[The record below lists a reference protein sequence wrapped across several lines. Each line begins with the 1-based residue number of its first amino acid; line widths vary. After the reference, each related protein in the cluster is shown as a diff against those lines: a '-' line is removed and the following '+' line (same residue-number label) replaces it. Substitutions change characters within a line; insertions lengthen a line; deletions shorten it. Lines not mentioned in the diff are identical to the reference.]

1 MDGYK
6 TNALGHLVP
15 IEQIQPIDLA
25 RDELVVEKA
34 EKIKALQA
42 QIRQLKGEI
51 MGDIEAFVA
60 LAAEKYGA
68 TVGGQKG
75 NVTLMSFDGRFKL
88 RRQISE
94 NLTFDERLQAAKA
107 LIDECIREWT
117 QGSRSELQALI
128 NDAFQVDKEGRIN
141 TGRILGLRR
150 LNIDDE
156 RWHRAMDAISD
167 SLQVTGTTA
176 YFRLLERVGNGDRY
190 VNVPLDMAA
199 V

>member
-1 MDGYK
+1 MEGYRK
-6 TNALGHLVP
+6 NALGHLVP
-15 IEQIQPIDLA
+15 VDKIAPIDLA

-34 EKIKALQA
+34 LKIKALQA
-42 QIRQLKGEI
+42 DLRRLKSEI

-60 LAAEKYGA
+60 LAAEKYEA
-68 TVGGQKG
+68 NLGGQKG
-75 NVTLMSFDGRFKL
+75 NVTLMSFDGRYKL
-88 RRQISE
+88 RRQIGE

-117 QGSRSELQALI
+117 EGSRTELQALI

-150 LNIDDE
+150 LNIEDD
-156 RWHRAMDAISD
+156 RWQRAMEAISD
-167 SLQVTGTTA
+167 SLQVSGTTA
-176 YFRLLERVGNGDRY
+176 YFRLYERQGDGERY
-190 VNVPLDMAA
+190 ASVPLDMAS

>member
-6 TNALGHLVP
+6 KNAMGHLVP
-15 IEQIQPIDLA
+15 VEQIQPIDLA
-25 RDELVVEKA
+25 RDELVMEKA
-34 EKIKALQA
+34 AKIKFA
-42 QIRQLKGEI
+42 QEQLRQLKAEI
-51 MGDIEAFVA
+51 MGDISAFVS
-60 LAAEKYGA
+60 LAAEKYDA
-68 TVGGQKG
+68 QVGGQKG

-94 NLTFDERLQAAKA
+94 NLSFDERLQAAKA

-117 QGSRSELQALI
+117 QGSRTELQALI

-150 LNIDDE
+150 LNIDDD
-156 RWHRAMDAISD
+156 RWHRAMEAISD

-176 YFRLLERVGNGDRY
+176 YFRLYERVGNGDRY
-190 VNVPLDMAA
+190 VSVPLDMAS

>member
-1 MDGYK
+1 MEGYRK
-6 TNALGHLVP
+6 NALGHLVP
-15 IEQIQPIDLA
+15 VDQIQPIDLA

-34 EKIKALQA
+34 EKIKAMQA

-51 MGDIEAFVA
+51 MGDIEAFVE
-60 LAAEKYGA
+60 LAAEKYSA
-68 TVGGQKG
+68 QVGGQKG
-75 NVTLMSFDGRFKL
+75 NVTLMSFDGRFRL

-94 NLTFDERLQAAKA
+94 NLSFDERLQAAKG

-150 LNIDDE
+150 LNIPDD
-156 RWHRAMDAISD
+156 RWHRAMEAISD

-176 YFRLLERVGNGDRY
+176 YFRLYERVGNGDRY
-190 VNVPLDMAA
+190 VSVPLDMAA

>member
-6 TNALGHLVP
+6 KNAMGHLVP
-15 IEQIQPIDLA
+15 VEQIQPIDLA
-25 RDELVVEKA
+25 RDELVMEKA
-34 EKIKALQA
+34 AKIKAA
-42 QIRQLKGEI
+42 QEQLRQLKAEI
-51 MGDIEAFVA
+51 MGDIEAFVS
-60 LAAEKYGA
+60 LAAEKYDA
-68 TVGGQKG
+68 QVGGQKG

-94 NLTFDERLQAAKA
+94 NLSFDERLQAAKS

-117 QGSRSELQALI
+117 QGSRTELQALI

-150 LNIDDE
+150 LNIDDD
-156 RWHRAMDAISD
+156 RWHRAMEAISD

-176 YFRLLERVGNGDRY
+176 YFRLYERVGNGDRY
-190 VNVPLDMAA
+190 VSVPLDMAS

>member
-6 TNALGHLVP
+6 KNAMGHLVP
-15 IEQIQPIDLA
+15 VEQIQPIDLA
-25 RDELVVEKA
+25 RDELVMEKA
-34 EKIKALQA
+34 AKIKAA
-42 QIRQLKGEI
+42 QEQLRQLKAEI
-51 MGDIEAFVA
+51 MGDIEAFVS
-60 LAAEKYGA
+60 LAAEKYEA
-68 TVGGQKG
+68 QVGGQKG
-75 NVTLMSFDGRFKL
+75 NVTLMSFDGRYKL

-94 NLTFDERLQAAKA
+94 NLSFDERLQAAKS

-117 QGSRSELQALI
+117 QGSRTELQALI

-150 LNIDDE
+150 LNIDDD
-156 RWHRAMDAISD
+156 RWHRAMEAISD

-176 YFRLLERVGNGDRY
+176 YFRLYERVGNGDRY
-190 VNVPLDMAA
+190 VSVPLDMAA

>member
-6 TNALGHLVP
+6 KNAVGHLVP
-15 IEQIQPIDLA
+15 VEQIQPIELA
-25 RDELVVEKA
+25 RDELVMEKA
-34 EKIKALQA
+34 DKIKAMQEGL
-42 QIRQLKGEI
+42 RLLKAEI

-60 LAAEKYGA
+60 LAAEKYEA
-68 TVGGQKG
+68 QVGGQKG
-75 NVTLMSFDGRFKL
+75 NVTLMSFDGRYKL

-94 NLTFDERLQAAKA
+94 NLSFDERLQAAKA

-117 QGSRSELQALI
+117 QGSRTELQALI

-150 LNIDDE
+150 LNIDDD
-156 RWHRAMDAISD
+156 RWHRAMEAISD

-176 YFRLLERVGNGDRY
+176 YFRLYERVGHGDRY
-190 VNVPLDMAA
+190 VAVPLDMAA

>member
-1 MDGYK
+1 MEGYK
-6 TNALGHLVP
+6 QNALGHLVP
-15 IEQIQPIDLA
+15 VEQIAPIDLA
-25 RDELVVEKA
+25 RDELVLEKA
-34 EKIKALQA
+34 ARIKAMQA
-42 QIRQLKGEI
+42 ELRLLKAEI

-60 LAAEKYGA
+60 MSAERYDVA
-68 TVGGQKG
+68 IGGQKG
-75 NVTLMSFDGRFKL
+75 NVTLMSFDGRYKL

-94 NLTFDERLQAAKA
+94 NLVFDEGLQAAKA

-117 QGSRSELQALI
+117 EGSRTELQALI

-150 LNIDDE
+150 LSIDDD
-156 RWHRAMDAISD
+156 RWQRAMEAIAD

-176 YFRLLERVGNGDRY
+176 YFRLYERVGHGERY
-190 VNVPLDMAA
+190 VSVPLDMAA

>member
-6 TNALGHLVP
+6 KNAMGHLVP
-15 IEQIQPIDLA
+15 VEQIQPIDLA
-25 RDELVVEKA
+25 RDELVMEKA
-34 EKIKALQA
+34 AKIKAA
-42 QIRQLKGEI
+42 QEQLRQLKAEI
-51 MGDIEAFVA
+51 MGDIEAFVS
-60 LAAEKYGA
+60 LAAEKYDA
-68 TVGGQKG
+68 QVGGQKG

-94 NLTFDERLQAAKA
+94 NLSFDERLQAAKS

-117 QGSRSELQALI
+117 QGSRTELQALI

-150 LNIDDE
+150 LNIDDD
-156 RWHRAMDAISD
+156 RWHRAMEAISD

-176 YFRLLERVGNGDRY
+176 YFRLYERVGNGDRY
-190 VNVPLDMAA
+190 VSVPLDMAA

>member
-1 MDGYK
+1 MEGYRK
-6 TNALGHLVP
+6 NALGHLVP
-15 IEQIQPIDLA
+15 VDQIQAIDLA

-34 EKIKALQA
+34 EKIKAMQA

-51 MGDIEAFVA
+51 MGDIEAFVE
-60 LAAEKYGA
+60 LAAEKYDA
-68 TVGGQKG
+68 QVGGQKG

-94 NLTFDERLQAAKA
+94 NLSFDERLQAAKA

-117 QGSRSELQALI
+117 MGSRSELQALI
-128 NDAFQVDKEGRIN
+128 NDAFQVDQAGRIN

-150 LNIDDE
+150 LAIDDD
-156 RWHRAMDAISD
+156 RWHRAMEAISD

-176 YFRLLERVGNGDRY
+176 YFRLYERVGTGDRY
-190 VNVPLDMAA
+190 VSVPLDMAA

>member
-6 TNALGHLVP
+6 KNAMGHLVP
-15 IEQIQPIDLA
+15 VEQIQPIDLA
-25 RDELVVEKA
+25 RDELVMEKA
-34 EKIKALQA
+34 AKIKTA
-42 QIRQLKGEI
+42 QEQLRQLKAEI
-51 MGDIEAFVA
+51 MGDIEAFVS
-60 LAAEKYGA
+60 LAAEKYDA
-68 TVGGQKG
+68 QVGGQKG

-94 NLTFDERLQAAKA
+94 NLSFDERLQAAKS

-117 QGSRSELQALI
+117 QGSRTELQALI

-150 LNIDDE
+150 LNIDDD
-156 RWHRAMDAISD
+156 RWHRAMEAISD

-176 YFRLLERVGNGDRY
+176 YFRLYERVGNGDRY
-190 VNVPLDMAA
+190 VSVPLDMAA

>member
-6 TNALGHLVP
+6 KNAMGHLVP
-15 IEQIQPIDLA
+15 VEQIQPIDLA
-25 RDELVVEKA
+25 RDELVMEKA
-34 EKIKALQA
+34 AKIKAA
-42 QIRQLKGEI
+42 QEQLRQLKAEI
-51 MGDIEAFVA
+51 MGDIEAFVS
-60 LAAEKYGA
+60 LAAEKYEA
-68 TVGGQKG
+68 QVGGQKG

-94 NLTFDERLQAAKA
+94 NLSFDERLQAAKS

-117 QGSRSELQALI
+117 QGSRTELQALI

-150 LNIDDE
+150 LNIDDD
-156 RWHRAMDAISD
+156 RWHRAMEAISD

-176 YFRLLERVGNGDRY
+176 YFRLYERVGNGDRY
-190 VNVPLDMAA
+190 VSVPLDMAA

>member
-1 MDGYK
+1 MEGYK
-6 TNALGHLVP
+6 KNAVGHLVP
-15 IEQIQPIDLA
+15 LDQIQPIDLA
-25 RDELVVEKA
+25 RDELVMEKA
-34 EKIKALQA
+34 AKIKAMQEEL
-42 QIRQLKGEI
+42 RRLKAEI
-51 MGDIEAFVA
+51 MGDISAFVE
-60 LAAEKYGA
+60 LAAEKYDA
-68 TVGGQKG
+68 QIGGQKG

-94 NLTFDERLQAAKA
+94 NLSFDERLQAAKV

-117 QGSRSELQALI
+117 QGSRTELQALI

-156 RWHRAMDAISD
+156 RWHRAMEAISD

-176 YFRLLERVGNGDRY
+176 YFRLYERVGGGERY